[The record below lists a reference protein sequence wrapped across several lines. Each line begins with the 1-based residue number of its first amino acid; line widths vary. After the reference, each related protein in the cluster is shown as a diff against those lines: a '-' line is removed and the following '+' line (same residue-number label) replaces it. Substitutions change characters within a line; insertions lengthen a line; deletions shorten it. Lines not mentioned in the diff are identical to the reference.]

1 MNISFSYCLFVFS
14 KAFSEVGGYN
24 GLRQKYMD
32 AVPNVTT
39 CGNITAGYPREDSF
53 HIFRDPVN
61 SDIPWP
67 GVIFGLTPM
76 AIFAWCNDQ
85 VLPKTSYIEF

>member
-1 MNISFSYCLFVFS
+1 M
-14 KAFSEVGGYN
+14 A
-24 GLRQKYMD
+24 
-32 AVPNVTT
+32 AVPNITT

-67 GVIFGLTPM
+67 GIILGITPM

-85 VLPKTSYIEF
+85 VYIVVLFLMVFCSVMHIVYMKTHLGQIKRE